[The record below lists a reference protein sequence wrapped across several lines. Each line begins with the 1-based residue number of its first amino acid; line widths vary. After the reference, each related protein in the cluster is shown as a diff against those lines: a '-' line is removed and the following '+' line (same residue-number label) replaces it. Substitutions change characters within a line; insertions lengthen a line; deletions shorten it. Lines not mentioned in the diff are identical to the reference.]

1 MRFHAIRF
9 CPKFMNMTVIRRIEM
24 VTRHKYCVN
33 CLAKSHSVRDCTSM
47 ASCRRCHRFHH
58 TLLHPSNIRVT
69 IGSQTTQRRHP
80 RPKPQRQTQPSTIQ
94 RSQLNQVQTITPHTP
109 TTQPIIQHPSPTQS
123 ATLTAPNQQ
132 IILEAIKS
140 LANVLCA
147 TNNGPSVA

>member
-1 MRFHAIRF
+1 
-9 CPKFMNMTVIRRIEM
+9 
-24 VTRHKYCVN
+24 
-33 CLAKSHSVRDCTSM
+33 M
-47 ASCRRCHRFHH
+47 ASCRRCHKFHH

-109 TTQPIIQHPSPTQS
+109 TTQPICQHPSPTQS